1 MILLSKNSRPWLY
14 PPGAPTRGRNQQADP
29 WRHGLTHNGD
39 AEATRRHDAI
49 LHVLRDWIHKVGGQ
63 AFLEP
68 RAHHDQ
74 GDNTRADIMT
84 FIGPERYLIDV
95 EVTHPTGLHHLQRNG
110 SSQVSLAAA
119 EAEATRRRTNTPDKH
134 SLKWLH
140 LCPLLSRPSAASA
153 KKEPRTL
160 STLSPPMHARTALN
174 GATQK

>member
-1 MILLSKNSRPWLY
+1 MPHICHC
-14 PPGAPTRGRNQQADP
+14 GRNQQADR
-29 WRHGLTHNGD
+29 WHGLTHNGE

-49 LHVLRDWIHKVGGQ
+49 LHVLRDWIHKAGGR

-74 GDNTRADIMT
+74 GDNTRADIMA

-119 EAEATRRRTNTPDKH
+119 EAEATKKARKH
-134 SLKWLH
+134 SRQALAQMATFV
-140 LCPLLSRPSAASA
+140 PLLSRPSVASA
-153 KKEPRTL
+153 KEPRIL